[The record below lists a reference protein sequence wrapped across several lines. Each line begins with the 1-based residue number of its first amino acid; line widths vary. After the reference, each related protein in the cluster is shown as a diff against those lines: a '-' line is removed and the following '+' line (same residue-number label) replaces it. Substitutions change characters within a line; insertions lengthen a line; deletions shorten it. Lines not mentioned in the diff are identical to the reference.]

1 MKKIT
6 FLLLLLVVFT
16 ANAQKEI
23 GKELEKV
30 TETVE
35 DSSQVGKWKKNG
47 TVSFLFNQSN
57 FNNWAAG
64 GENNVSG
71 NLSIN
76 YDFNYKSKIWAWD
89 TKVLASYGLVKTENS
104 EYEKK
109 TDDRFEINSLL
120 GKKAVGQWFYSAFL
134 NFRTQFAKGYVYGTD
149 ILGNETRVENTNFLS
164 PGYLTNGLGMLWKKN
179 SNVKINVAPITSKI
193 TFVDNYYT
201 SIPGYVDGSYFGV
214 DAKKSTRFEFGF
226 YTSGYYK
233 FNLMQNVSVENTL
246 NLYSNYLEKPE
257 NVDVDYQM
265 NLVMK
270 INKFLSTN
278 LSIQTVYDDNAF
290 SGLQTRQV
298 FGVGIN
304 YGF

>member
-1 MKKIT
+1 M
-6 FLLLLLVVFT
+6 LEVFSI
-16 ANAQKEI
+16 NAQKDVV
-23 GKELEKV
+23 KELDKV
-30 TETVE
+30 TGTIQ
-35 DSSQVGKWKKNG
+35 DSTKVGKWKKKG
-47 TVSFLFNQSN
+47 VVSFLFNQSN

-64 GENNVSG
+64 GENSVSG
-71 NLSIN
+71 NLSVN
-76 YDFNYKSKIWAWD
+76 YDLNYKSKIWAWD
-89 TKVLASYGLVKTENS
+89 NKILASYGLVKTENS

-134 NFRTQFAKGYVYGTD
+134 NFRTQFANGYVYGTD
-149 ILGNETRVENTNFLS
+149 VDGKETRVENTNFLS
-164 PGYLTNGLGMLWKKN
+164 PGYLTNGVGMLWKKN
-179 SNVKINVAPITSKI
+179 SNVNINIAPVTSKI

-214 DAKKSTRFEFGF
+214 GSRKSTRFEFGF

-278 LSIQTVYDDNAF
+278 LSVQTVYDDNAF
-290 SGLQTRQV
+290 AGLQTRQV

>member
-6 FLLLLLVVFT
+6 LILLITVVFS
-16 ANAQKEI
+16 ANAQKDAV
-23 GKELEKV
+23 KELEKAAAS
-30 TETVE
+30 TEDTTN
-35 DSSQVGKWKKNG
+35 VGQWKKKG
-47 TVSFLFNQSN
+47 TITFLFNQSN

-71 NLSIN
+71 NLGVN

-89 TKVLASYGLVKTENS
+89 TKILASYGLVKTKNS

-120 GKKAVGQWFYSAFL
+120 GKKAVGQWYYSAFL
-134 NFRTQFAKGYVYGTD
+134 NFRTQFAKGYIYSKDADG
-149 ILGNETRVENTNFLS
+149 LETRFENTNFLS

-179 SNVKINVAPITSKI
+179 SNLKINIAPITSKI
-193 TFVDNYYT
+193 TFVDKAYT
-201 SIPGYVDGSYFGV
+201 SVSDYIDGSYFGV
-214 DAKKSTRFEFGF
+214 APNKNIRFELGF
-226 YTSGYYK
+226 YTSIYYK
-233 FNLMQNVSVENTL
+233 FNLIENVSIENTV

-257 NVDVDYQM
+257 NVDIDYQM

-270 INKFLSTN
+270 INRFLSTN

-290 SGLQTRQV
+290 RGFQTRQV

>member
-1 MKKIT
+1 M
-6 FLLLLLVVFT
+6 LEVFSI
-16 ANAQKEI
+16 NAQKDVV
-23 GKELEKV
+23 KELDKV
-30 TETVE
+30 TGTIQ
-35 DSSQVGKWKKNG
+35 DSTKVGKWKKKG
-47 TVSFLFNQSN
+47 VVSFLFNQSN

-64 GENNVSG
+64 GENSVSG
-71 NLSIN
+71 NLSVN
-76 YDFNYKSKIWAWD
+76 YDLNYKSKIWAWD
-89 TKVLASYGLVKTENS
+89 NKILASYGLVKTENS

-134 NFRTQFAKGYVYGTD
+134 NFRTQFANGYVYGTD
-149 ILGNETRVENTNFLS
+149 VDGKETRVENTNFLS
-164 PGYLTNGLGMLWKKN
+164 PGYLTNGVGMLWKKN
-179 SNVKINVAPITSKI
+179 SNVNINIAPVTSKI

-201 SIPGYVDGSYFGV
+201 SIPDYVDGSYFGV
-214 DAKKSTRFEFGF
+214 GSRKSTRFEFGF

-278 LSIQTVYDDNAF
+278 LSVQTVYDDNAF
-290 SGLQTRQV
+290 AGLQTRQV

>member
-1 MKKIT
+1 M
-6 FLLLLLVVFT
+6 LSVFS
-16 ANAQKEI
+16 ANAQKDVV
-23 GKELEKV
+23 KELEKV
-30 TETVE
+30 TETIQ
-35 DSSQVGKWKKNG
+35 DSTRVGKWKKKG
-47 TVSFLFNQSN
+47 VVSFLFNQSN

-71 NLSIN
+71 NLSVN
-76 YDFNYKSKIWAWD
+76 YDLNYKSKIWAWD
-89 TKVLASYGLVKTENS
+89 NKILASYGLVKTENS

-134 NFRTQFAKGYVYGTD
+134 NFRTQFANGYVYGTD
-149 ILGNETRVENTNFLS
+149 VDGKETRVENTNFMS
-164 PGYLTNGLGMLWKKN
+164 PGYLTNGVGMLWKKN
-179 SNVKINVAPITSKI
+179 SNVKINIAPITSKI

-201 SIPGYVDGSYFGV
+201 SIPGYVNGSYFGV
-214 DAKKSTRFEFGF
+214 DSGKSTRFEFGF

-278 LSIQTVYDDNAF
+278 LSVQTVYDDNAF
-290 SGLQTRQV
+290 AGLQTRQV

>member
-1 MKKIT
+1 M
-6 FLLLLLVVFT
+6 LEVFSI
-16 ANAQKEI
+16 NAQKDVV
-23 GKELEKV
+23 KELEKV
-30 TETVE
+30 TGTIQ
-35 DSSQVGKWKKNG
+35 DSTKVGKWKKKG
-47 TVSFLFNQSN
+47 VVSFLFNQSN

-64 GENNVSG
+64 GENSVSG
-71 NLSIN
+71 NLSVN
-76 YDFNYKSKIWAWD
+76 YDLNYKSKIWAWD
-89 TKVLASYGLVKTENS
+89 NKILASYGLVKTENS

-134 NFRTQFAKGYVYGTD
+134 NFRTQFANGYVYGTD
-149 ILGNETRVENTNFLS
+149 VDGKEARVENTNFLS
-164 PGYLTNGLGMLWKKN
+164 PGYLTNGVGMLWKKN
-179 SNVKINVAPITSKI
+179 SNVNINIAPITSKI

-214 DAKKSTRFEFGF
+214 GSRKSTRFEFGF

-278 LSIQTVYDDNAF
+278 LSVQTVYDDNAF
-290 SGLQTRQV
+290 AGLQTRQV

>member
-1 MKKIT
+1 M
-6 FLLLLLVVFT
+6 LEVFSI
-16 ANAQKEI
+16 NAQKDVV
-23 GKELEKV
+23 KELEKV
-30 TETVE
+30 TGTIQ
-35 DSSQVGKWKKNG
+35 DSTKVGKWKKKG
-47 TVSFLFNQSN
+47 VVSFLFNQSN

-64 GENNVSG
+64 GENSVSG
-71 NLSIN
+71 NLSVN
-76 YDFNYKSKIWAWD
+76 YDLNYKSKIWAWD
-89 TKVLASYGLVKTENS
+89 NKILASYGLVKTENS

-134 NFRTQFAKGYVYGTD
+134 NFRTQFANGYVYGTD
-149 ILGNETRVENTNFLS
+149 VDGKETRVENTNFLS
-164 PGYLTNGLGMLWKKN
+164 PGYLTNGVGMLWKKN
-179 SNVKINVAPITSKI
+179 SNVNINIAPITSKI

-214 DAKKSTRFEFGF
+214 GSRKSTRFEFGF

-278 LSIQTVYDDNAF
+278 LSVQTVYDDNAF
-290 SGLQTRQV
+290 AGLQTRQV